1 MGISEQDA
9 IKELQTRDAIFVAY
23 SQATKLPY
31 VICDE
36 ESFNDQ
42 VWVFATEEE
51 IKEFGKKKLGE
62 KILLMG
68 MKYEKKDY
76 PRFYG
81 TLYAIGVNSVVWV
94 DGENKAEVDLTS
106 IARQAD
112 FSQLEPKKQ
121 PLFNSTLQLSGIYFM
136 QELRRPIKKEE
147 RTANMREMEEELIV
161 NLKKS
166 EFLVAMAT
174 DPEEPKKV
182 NIPYLKNKEGDIL
195 QPAFTDVMEFDKFAR
210 GKKLRAA
217 KVPFAK
223 LPGLLIGQAKA
234 FVINPMGFNLIL
246 DREQLGRILGIKIPA
261 AVPAPA
267 PQPEEAQGT
276 QASEET
282 AQAAENTAKS
292 EE

>member
-9 IKELQTRDAIFVAY
+9 IKELQTRETIFVAY

-51 IKEFGKKKLGE
+51 IKAFGQKKLQD

-68 MKYEKKDY
+68 MKYENKDF

-94 DGENKAEVDLTS
+94 DGENQIEVDLAK

-112 FSQLEPKKQ
+112 FSKLEPSKQ

-147 RTANMREMEEELIV
+147 RTVNLREMEEELIV

-174 DPEEPKKV
+174 DPENPNKV
-182 NIPYLKNKEGDIL
+182 NIPYLKNKDGDIL

-223 LPGLLIGQAKA
+223 LPGLIIKQAKG

-246 DREQLGRILGIKIPA
+246 DRVQLGKILGIQIP
-261 AVPAPA
+261 PMSSPEQAPA
-267 PQPEEAQGT
+267 
-276 QASEET
+276 QADTPAET
-282 AQAAENTAKS
+282 KAAEEKAPEKT

>member
-9 IKELQTRDAIFVAY
+9 IKELQTRETIFVAY

-31 VICDE
+31 VLCDE

-51 IKEFGKKKLGE
+51 IKAFGQKKLQD

-68 MKYEKKDY
+68 MKYENKDF

-94 DGENKAEVDLTS
+94 DGENQIEVELAK

-112 FSQLEPKKQ
+112 FSKLEPSKQ

-147 RTANMREMEEELIV
+147 RTVNLREMEEELIV

-174 DPEEPKKV
+174 DPEDPNKV
-182 NIPYLKNKEGDIL
+182 NIPYLKNKDGDIL

-223 LPGLLIGQAKA
+223 LPGLIIKQAKG

-246 DREQLGRILGIKIPA
+246 DRVQLGKILGIQIP
-261 AVPAPA
+261 PMSTPEQAPA
-267 PQPEEAQGT
+267 
-276 QASEET
+276 QADTPAET
-282 AQAAENTAKS
+282 KAAEEKAPEKT

>member
-1 MGISEQDA
+1 M
-9 IKELQTRDAIFVAY
+9 
-23 SQATKLPY
+23 
-31 VICDE
+31 
-36 ESFNDQ
+36 
-42 VWVFATEEE
+42 WVFATEEE

-147 RTANMREMEEELIV
+147 RTVNMREMEEELIV